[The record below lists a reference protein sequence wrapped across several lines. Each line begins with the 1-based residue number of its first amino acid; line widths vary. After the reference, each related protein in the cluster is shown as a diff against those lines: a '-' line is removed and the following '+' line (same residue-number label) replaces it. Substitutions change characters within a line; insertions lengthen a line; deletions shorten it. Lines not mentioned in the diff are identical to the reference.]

1 MNPSSEVFYTCLETH
16 ESVTLQ
22 ENDDYTRS
30 KVKNGKMILSSFET
44 CVSYFLYLQLLKY
57 YN

>member
-1 MNPSSEVFYTCLETH
+1 MSASSEVFYTCLETH

-30 KVKNGKMILSSFET
+30 KVKNGKMKLSSFET
-44 CVSYFLYLQLLKY
+44 NRTSKPH
-57 YN
+57 